1 MALYCSKNTISIKWN
16 NIKKW
21 WFNWLNW
28 CHSVRT
34 KNKLKPN
41 KTYVKINIFVALWCL
56 LKILSYQYQKPDKT
70 PFIIYAD
77 LNLWKKKWM
86 DVKKNSEKSRTTKV
100 GEHIPLGFS
109 ISAILSFKDTE
120 IRMMYKEVK
129 LALKILWILKKS
141 CKEDNWF

>member
-1 MALYCSKNTISIKWN
+1 MALYCSKNNISIKWN

-34 KNKLKPN
+34 KKKLKPN
-41 KTYVKINIFVALWCL
+41 KTYVKISIFVALWCL
-56 LKILSYQYQKPDKT
+56 LKILSYQS
-70 PFIIYAD
+70 
-77 LNLWKKKWM
+77 LNNTKNLIKHLLLFMWTWIFERKKWM

-109 ISAILSFKDTE
+109 ISAILPFKDTE
-120 IRMMYKEVK
+120 IRMIYKEVK
-129 LALKILWILKKS
+129 LALKIL
-141 CKEDNWF
+141 